1 MAIKTGV
8 DHSNN
13 KERCSAGNLDDL
25 LWKYCKSRY
34 ADLSCSDVHW
44 NVWRM
49 RNALWLGSEV
59 CNWYR
64 LPISPIWRR
73 RSTNVSKS
81 LQSLFCILHP
91 ACVLLLVC
99 SLLFTLS
106 LHFTPGPQS
115 AFYTDRID
123 IWNERIDPSCI
134 AGARDTIYLVVGN
147 KIHAQRVMFQAS
159 AGWLWT
165 ENYISN
171 NSGSFSINF
180 FFSCQNSWFTCSL
193 FSHIFSIYSAL
204 FQTAYSQQFG
214 DTKYSGTLIQWMT
227 KGLPWKYV
235 CYKYVYFIYQRSFPY
250 ILLLLGRRTSL
261 VIYTAR
267 RTRDSEAQRA
277 VENFIKPW
285 VK

>member
-123 IWNERIDPSCI
+123 IWNERIDPRCI
-134 AGARDTIYLVVGN
+134 AGAMQFRWRR
-147 KIHAQRVMFQAS
+147 KK
-159 AGWLWT
+159 
-165 ENYISN
+165 YI
-171 NSGSFSINF
+171 
-180 FFSCQNSWFTCSL
+180 
-193 FSHIFSIYSAL
+193 
-204 FQTAYSQQFG
+204 
-214 DTKYSGTLIQWMT
+214 
-227 KGLPWKYV
+227 
-235 CYKYVYFIYQRSFPY
+235 
-250 ILLLLGRRTSL
+250 
-261 VIYTAR
+261 
-267 RTRDSEAQRA
+267 
-277 VENFIKPW
+277 
-285 VK
+285 